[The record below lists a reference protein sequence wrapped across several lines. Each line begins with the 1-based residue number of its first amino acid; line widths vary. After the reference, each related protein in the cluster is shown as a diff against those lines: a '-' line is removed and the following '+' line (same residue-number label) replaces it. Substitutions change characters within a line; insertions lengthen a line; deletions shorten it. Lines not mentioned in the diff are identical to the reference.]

1 MRVLVAD
8 RLSESSLDEMRTLG
22 VEVSY
27 EPDLEASELPGRLA
41 GINVL
46 VVRGT
51 EVSKAAF
58 EAGSALNLVIRA
70 GAGVKN
76 IDVPTASERGIYVAN
91 CPGKNASAVAE
102 LTFALIGSLDRR
114 IPDGVASLRAGRW
127 EKNEYAR
134 AAGLRGRS
142 LGILGLGHIG
152 RAVLKIAHAYEL
164 SCFACSRSLT
174 AAKAAELGVTRVSTP
189 GELAKVSDIFSVHL
203 DLTERTRGIV
213 DRKVLSQLK
222 QGAFFINTA
231 RHELVDY
238 DALQELIPQ
247 KSLRVGLDVLPNEPT
262 TRSSTY
268 RHPILE
274 TGLVYA
280 VPHIGASTDEAQI
293 AIANETV
300 RILRSFLTKGEVPNV
315 VNIAESSW
323 SRYQLVVRHV
333 DQVGALANVLA
344 VLKRHGINVQE
355 LDNTVFEGA
364 RAACAKIRLSSRPSD
379 ACLSEIMAFSGEVL
393 HVDLV
398 TLPNLIAS
406 VMSGYSFKIL
416 RP

>member
-1 MRVLVAD
+1 MRVLIAD

-22 VEVSY
+22 VEVRY
-27 EPDLEASELPGRLA
+27 EPELEAADLPSRLA
-41 GINVL
+41 DINVL

-58 EAGSALNLVIRA
+58 DAGSALNLVIRA

-76 IDVPTASERGIYVAN
+76 IDVATASERGIYVAN

-102 LTFALIGSLDRR
+102 LTFALIGSLDQR

-127 EKNEYAR
+127 EKNEFAR
-134 AAGLRGRS
+134 AVGLRGRS
-142 LGILGLGHIG
+142 LGILGLGHVG
-152 RAVLKIAHAYEL
+152 RAVLKIAQAFEM
-164 SCFACSRSLT
+164 SCFASSRSLT
-174 AAKAAELGVTRVSTP
+174 ASKAAELGVTRVASP
-189 GELAKVSDIFSVHL
+189 LELAKVSDIFTVHL
-203 DLTERTRGIV
+203 ELTERTRGVV
-213 DRKVLSQLK
+213 DKNVLSQLK
-222 QGAFFINTA
+222 PGAFFINTA
-231 RHELVDY
+231 RDELVDY
-238 DALQELIPQ
+238 DALKELIGP
-247 KSLRVGLDVLPNEPT
+247 KNLRVGLDVLPSEPN
-262 TRSSTY
+262 TRHAAY
-268 RHPILE
+268 HHPILDA
-274 TGLVYA
+274 GVVYA

-379 ACLSEIMAFSGEVL
+379 GCLSEIMAFSGEVL

-398 TLPNLIAS
+398 TLPNLA
-406 VMSGYSFKIL
+406 
-416 RP
+416 

>member
-1 MRVLVAD
+1 MRVLIAD
-8 RLSESSLDEMRTLG
+8 RLFEKSLDEMRTLG

-27 EPDLEASELPGRLA
+27 EPELEAADLPARLA

-58 EAGSALNLVIRA
+58 DAGSALNLVIRA

-76 IDVPTASERGIYVAN
+76 IDVATASERGIYVAN

-134 AAGLRGRS
+134 AVGLRGRAI
-142 LGILGLGHIG
+142 GILGLGHVG
-152 RAVLKIAHAYEL
+152 RAVLKIAQAFEL
-164 SCFACSRSLT
+164 NCFAWSRSLT
-174 AAKAAELGVTRVSTP
+174 AAKAAELGVTRVASP
-189 GELAKVSDIFSVHL
+189 VELAKVSDILTVHL
-203 DLTERTRGIV
+203 ELTERTRGIV
-213 DRKVLSQLK
+213 DKSVLSQLK
-222 QGAFFINTA
+222 PGSFFVNTA
-231 RHELVDY
+231 REELVDY
-238 DALQELIPQ
+238 DVLKELIAQ
-247 KSLRVGLDVLPNEPT
+247 KNLRVGLDVLPGEPS
-262 TRSSTY
+262 TRLASY
-268 RHPILE
+268 RHPILDA
-274 TGLVYA
+274 GVVYA

-379 ACLSEIMAFSGEVL
+379 ACLSEIMAFSAEVL

-398 TLPNLIAS
+398 TLPNLA
-406 VMSGYSFKIL
+406 
-416 RP
+416 

>member
-27 EPDLEASELPGRLA
+27 EPELEASELPGRLA

-51 EVSKAAF
+51 EVNKAAF
-58 EAGSALNLVIRA
+58 DAGSALNLVIRA

-76 IDVPTASERGIYVAN
+76 IDVSTASERGIYVAN

-127 EKNEYAR
+127 EKNEFAR

-142 LGILGLGHIG
+142 LGILGLGHVG

-164 SCFACSRSLT
+164 SCFAWSRSLT
-174 AAKAAELGVTRVSTP
+174 SAKAAELGVTRVSSP
-189 GELAKVSDIFSVHL
+189 AELAKVSDIFSVHL
-203 DLTERTRGIV
+203 ELTDRTRGIV

-222 QGAFFINTA
+222 QGAFFVNTA
-231 RHELVDY
+231 RDELVDY

-247 KSLRVGLDVLPNEPT
+247 KHLRVGLDVLPGEPP
-262 TRSSTY
+262 TRNATY

-333 DQVGALANVLA
+333 DQVGALANVLG

-379 ACLSEIMAFSGEVL
+379 GCLSEIMAFSGEVL

-398 TLPNLIAS
+398 TLPNLA
-406 VMSGYSFKIL
+406 
-416 RP
+416 

>member
-1 MRVLVAD
+1 LVAD

-22 VEVSY
+22 VEVRY
-27 EPDLEASELPGRLA
+27 EPELEAASLPARLA
-41 GINVL
+41 DINVL

-51 EVSKAAF
+51 EVTKAAF
-58 EAGSALNLVIRA
+58 DAGSALNLVIRA

-91 CPGKNASAVAE
+91 CPGKNAAAVAE
-102 LTFALIGSLDRR
+102 LTFALIGCLDRR

-127 EKNEYAR
+127 EKNEFAR
-134 AAGLRGRS
+134 AVGLRGRS
-142 LGILGLGHIG
+142 LGILGLGHVG
-152 RAVLKIAHAYEL
+152 RAVLKIAKAYGMP
-164 SCFACSRSLT
+164 CFAWSRSLT
-174 AAKAAELGVTRVSTP
+174 AAKAAELGVTRVSSP
-189 GELAKVSDIFSVHL
+189 LELAKVSDIFSIHL

-213 DRKVLSQLK
+213 DRSVLSQLR
-222 QGAFFINTA
+222 QGAFLVNTA
-231 RHELVDY
+231 RDELLDY
-238 DALQELIPQ
+238 DALEELIGP
-247 KSLRVGLDVLPNEPT
+247 KNLRVGLDVLPNEPQ
-262 TRSSTY
+262 TRHSTY

-274 TGLVYA
+274 SGLVYA

-315 VNIAESSW
+315 VNIAESSY
-323 SRYQLVVRHV
+323 SRYQLVIRHV

-398 TLPNLIAS
+398 TLPNLA
-406 VMSGYSFKIL
+406 
-416 RP
+416 

>member
-8 RLSESSLDEMRTLG
+8 RLSQSSLDEMRTLG

-27 EPDLEASELPGRLA
+27 EPELEAAELPARLP

-51 EVSKAAF
+51 EVNKAAF
-58 EAGSALNLVIRA
+58 DAGSALNLVIRA

-114 IPDGVASLRAGRW
+114 IPEGVASLRAGRW
-127 EKNEYAR
+127 EKNEFAR
-134 AAGLRGRS
+134 AAGLKGRS

-152 RAVLKIAHAYEL
+152 RAVLKIAQAYEL
-164 SCFACSRSLT
+164 NCFAWSRSLT
-174 AAKAAELGVTRVSTP
+174 AAKAADLGVTRVNSP
-189 GELAKVSDIFSVHL
+189 GELAKVSDIFTVHL
-203 DLTERTRGIV
+203 DLTERPRGIV
-213 DRKVLSQLK
+213 DKKVLLQLRP
-222 QGAFFINTA
+222 GALFINTA
-231 RHELVDY
+231 RDELVDY
-238 DALQELIPQ
+238 DALQEVIAQ
-247 KSLRVGLDVLPNEPT
+247 KNLRVGLDVLPNEPQ
-262 TRSSTY
+262 TRNSTY

-274 TGLVYA
+274 AGLVYA

-398 TLPNLIAS
+398 TLPNLA
-406 VMSGYSFKIL
+406 
-416 RP
+416 

>member
-27 EPDLEASELPGRLA
+27 EPELQGEELRRRLPD
-41 GINVL
+41 INVL

-51 EVSKAAF
+51 EVDKAAF
-58 EAGSALNLVIRA
+58 DAGGALNLVIRA

-76 IDVPTASERGIYVAN
+76 IDVATASERGIYVAA

-102 LTFALIGSLDRR
+102 LAFTLIGCLDRR
-114 IPDGVASLRAGRW
+114 VPDGVVSLRAGRW
-127 EKNEYAR
+127 EKDEFAR
-134 AAGLRGRS
+134 ATGLRGRS
-142 LGILGLGHIG
+142 LGILGLGHVG
-152 RAVLKIAHAYEL
+152 RAVLRIAQAYEL
-164 SCFACSRSLT
+164 ECHAFSRSLT
-174 AAKAAELGVTRVSTP
+174 AAKANELGVRRAGSPADLV
-189 GELAKVSDIFSVHL
+189 KVSDIVTVHL
-203 DLTERTRGIV
+203 ELTERTRGMV
-213 DRKVLSQLK
+213 DRKVLSNLK
-222 QGAFFINTA
+222 PGAFFVNTA
-231 RHELVDY
+231 RDELVDY
-238 DALQELIPQ
+238 DALLELIPQ
-247 KSLRVGLDVLPNEPT
+247 KQLRVGLDVLPNEPE
-262 TRSSTY
+262 TRRSTY

-274 TGLVYA
+274 SGLVYA

-315 VNIAESSW
+315 VNIAESTY

-333 DQVGALANVLA
+333 DQVGALANVLG

-355 LDNTVFEGA
+355 LDNTVFEGS

-398 TLPNLIAS
+398 TLPNLA
-406 VMSGYSFKIL
+406 
-416 RP
+416 